1 MTQNLCFLDGQRKN
15 NFDNSAIHEKLLLKS
30 KVPSRSASLQTT
42 RVPRSNVLDR
52 LQSFLPQMAQANES
66 LKQQMESVPAGHFD
80 IENTDDAEKVIE
92 MDVALVELS
101 DSDSNA
107 ESSEDDSSEDC
118 SDNDTEEEEEK
129 LQLPG
134 DCKRK
139 KRANIEIVDKD
150 GM

>member
-1 MTQNLCFLDGQRKN
+1 M
-15 NFDNSAIHEKLLLKS
+15 
-30 KVPSRSASLQTT
+30 
-42 RVPRSNVLDR
+42 
-52 LQSFLPQMAQANES
+52 
-66 LKQQMESVPAGHFD
+66 
-80 IENTDDAEKVIE
+80 
-92 MDVALVELS
+92 ELS